1 MRLANNLPGGES
13 DGAVLGEWSRD
24 LDLASDWLLAV
35 LVDQS
40 GEKLIS
46 RDKPGC
52 TQYLALPDIF
62 VIVLDFSHSHL
73 VEKQWCPQYFTFS
86 LDFF

>member
-46 RDKPGC
+46 RDKEM
-52 TQYLALPDIF
+52 QE
-62 VIVLDFSHSHL
+62 HSR
-73 VEKQWCPQYFTFS
+73 TTS
-86 LDFF
+86 LISLRRRKTN